1 MSTSQLSSA
10 TRSDVLRRLGDTQYD
25 VLVIGGGVTGAGV
38 ALDAATRGMSVAL
51 VEKRDWA
58 SGTSSRSGK
67 LIHGGLRYLEQL
79 NFGLVREALKERR
92 LILKT
97 LAPHL
102 AVPLRFIYPIK
113 HRLWERV
120 YMGSGVMLYDTMG
133 GAGAVPHHTHLTMS
147 KIRELAPGL
156 DESALVGGI
165 SFYDV
170 QIDDARHTMELVRTA
185 ASRGADVAAAL
196 AVDDLL
202 VEDGAVVG
210 ARVVDTETGEHI
222 SIRAKVVVNAAGVWS
237 DKIRAMAPGTP
248 GFSVRA
254 SKGIHLMV
262 PRDRIDSNISLFVRA
277 EDSVLF
283 VRIWGDHWLIGT
295 TDTTWTENL
304 DHPAA
309 TSTDVEY
316 LLRNVNR
323 VLKRKLTVEDI
334 DGVFSGLRP
343 LVTDDTSVNS
353 KLSRE
358 HAVEMSPPGLITV
371 AGGKYTT
378 YRVMAKDVLD
388 EAGPY
393 LGNTT
398 PCTTETVRMVGAI
411 GLDQATARIRR
422 EAPGLGW
429 SAELVEHLLRRYG
442 SMVADILDLVA
453 DRPELRE
460 PVPAAPRYIQAEIV
474 YAVTHE
480 GALHIDDVLTRRTHI
495 AIDTPHR
502 GLESVEAIGA
512 LVAAELGWDAART
525 AEEVEH
531 YRDRVRAEREAERV
545 PDDVSA
551 ARIRD
556 EVVDP
561 RVAATLRDEQ

>member
-1 MSTSQLSSA
+1 MSTSQLNPETRTKVLERLAA
-10 TRSDVLRRLGDTQYD
+10 TRYD

-38 ALDAATRGMSVAL
+38 ALDAATRGLSVAL

-79 NFGLVREALKERR
+79 NFGLVREALRERR

-102 AVPLRFIYPIK
+102 AVPLQFLYPLK
-113 HRLWERV
+113 HRVWERA

-133 GAGAVPHHTHLTMS
+133 GAGAVPHHGHVTLS
-147 KIRELAPGL
+147 KIRQIAPGL
-156 DESALVGGI
+156 DDSQLIGGLT
-165 SFYDV
+165 FFDV

-185 ASRGADVAAAL
+185 ASRGADVASAL
-196 AVDDLL
+196 AVKDLII
-202 VEDGAVVG
+202 EDGAVVG
-210 ARVVDTETGEHI
+210 AKVIDAETGAETA
-222 SIRAKVVVNAAGVWS
+222 IRARVVVNATGVWS
-237 DKIRAMAPGTP
+237 DRIREMAPGRP
-248 GFSVRA
+248 SFSVRA

-262 PRDRIDSNISLFVRA
+262 PRDRIDSTISLFVRA

-295 TDTTWTENL
+295 TDTTWKESL

-309 TSTDVEY
+309 TATDVEY
-316 LLRNVNR
+316 LLRNINR
-323 VLKRKLTVEDI
+323 VLRTKLTTDDI

-343 LVTDDTSVNS
+343 LVTADKSVNS

-358 HAVEMSPPGLITV
+358 HAVETSPRGLITV

-378 YRVMAKDVLD
+378 YRVMAKDVVD
-388 EAGPY
+388 EAAKA
-393 LGNTT
+393 LGTKT
-398 PCTTETVRMVGAI
+398 PCTTLTVRMIGAT
-411 GLDQATARIRR
+411 GLEAATNQLRR
-422 EAPGLGW
+422 EAPGLGIDD
-429 SAELVEHLLRRYG
+429 AHVEHLLRRYG
-442 SMVADILDLVA
+442 SMVTDILDLVH
-453 DRPELRE
+453 DRPELAG
-460 PVPAAPRYIQAEIV
+460 PVPAADAYLLAEIV

-495 AIDTPHR
+495 AIETHHR
-502 GLESVEAIGA
+502 GLASVEAVGDLIAG
-512 LVAAELGWDAART
+512 ELGWDQART
-525 AEEVEH
+525 AAEVAH
-531 YRDRVRAEREAERV
+531 YRERVRAEREAEKL

-551 ARIRD
+551 AKVRD
-556 EVVDP
+556 EVPDP
-561 RVAATLRDEQ
+561 RVVATHLEEQ